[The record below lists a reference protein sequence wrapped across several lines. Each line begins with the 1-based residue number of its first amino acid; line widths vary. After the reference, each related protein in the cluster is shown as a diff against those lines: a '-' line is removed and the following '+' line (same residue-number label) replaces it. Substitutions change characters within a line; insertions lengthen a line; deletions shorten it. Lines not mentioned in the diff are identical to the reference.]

1 MDLTFLLEVASQFYR
16 GGRQTQGSHDGG
28 QFIDGANLTLTGV
41 QVETLAEL
49 CTQGGHIEIQN

>member
-1 MDLTFLLEVASQFYR
+1 METLAELC
-16 GGRQTQGSHDGG
+16 TQGGHIEI
-28 QFIDGANLTLTGV
+28 QNLPGL